1 MKRLILLLLLSPFA
15 LADEMTL
22 HCVMSKFIEQHT
34 NGRSRSFDRESDSWF
49 FSGFY
54 EPVLK
59 IKPDEKTI
67 SIDMGLNLVPNS
79 ELKNHTYSE
88 NGNQLAFTDTVETTA
103 GLYKSMYTLNKIT
116 GRFEKFQ
123 EKFTHS
129 TSYAND
135 KEAKWTLEKTSID
148 YYNCTKKEALF

>member
-1 MKRLILLLLLSPFA
+1 
-15 LADEMTL
+15 
-22 HCVMSKFIEQHT
+22 MSKSKKVTKEEVKKIAKL
-34 NGRSRSFDRESDSWF
+34 SKLSLSD
-49 FSGFY
+49 
-54 EPVLK
+54 
-59 IKPDEKTI
+59 
-67 SIDMGLNLVPNS
+67 S